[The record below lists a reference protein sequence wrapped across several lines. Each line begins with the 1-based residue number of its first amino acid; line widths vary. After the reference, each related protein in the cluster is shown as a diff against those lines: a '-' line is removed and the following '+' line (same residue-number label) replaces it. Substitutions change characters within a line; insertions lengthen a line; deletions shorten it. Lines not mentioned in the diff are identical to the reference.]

1 MQTNVKKKH
10 QKADCS
16 QCTMLTPAQCNYSIP
31 LKHISFVHRL
41 RMNRW
46 NIYNGYK
53 SVLQEEVSAFGYS
66 WNADIWVCA
75 CGMQTSESINY
86 VCNVVGSLARDDD
99 GLSI

>member
-1 MQTNVKKKH
+1 MQTSVKK
-10 QKADCS
+10 APEDYS

-31 LKHISFVHRL
+31 LKHIAFAYRL
-41 RMNRW
+41 RMNLW

-53 SVLQEEVSAFGYS
+53 SVLQEEVSTFGYS
-66 WNADIWVCA
+66 WNADIRVRA

-86 VCNVVGSLARDDD
+86 ACNVVGSLTRDDD